1 MSLYRRYGR
10 PLVISLIV
18 IKTLLIT
25 SACSGI
31 TPESQLRNNREEGPE
46 RGLLSGPE
54 GEFVILVPASGATN
68 KKEGRKEA
76 VKNQQ

>member
-1 MSLYRRYGR
+1 M
-10 PLVISLIV
+10 IILIL
-18 IKTLLIT
+18 TNMLLIT

-46 RGLLSGPE
+46 RGLFSGLE
-54 GEFVILVPASGATN
+54 GEFVILALEFGAAD
-68 KKEGRKEA
+68 KKEETKEA